1 MHVLAIARGFDV
13 PPALWCYSGWQGFAV
28 DRTADVE
35 DHARHARQCGADY
48 DLPDDEDRS
57 RVAKSDR
64 GRLRKIGSKVGITHS
79 ASRNLT
85 KDQLMQVIRQNPAYD
100 GVLF

>member
-1 MHVLAIARGFDV
+1 LHDV
-13 PPALWCYSGWQGFAV
+13 TV
-28 DRTADVE
+28 D
-35 DHARHARQCGADY
+35 G
-48 DLPDDEDRS
+48 
-57 RVAKSDR
+57 
-64 GRLRKIGSKVGITHS
+64 LRKIGSKVGITHS